1 MRSGS
6 IPEQVD
12 PTDEIGD
19 VFGGAPVKKTIH
31 VLVVVPKDAGV
42 GARVGVALIKPS
54 APPTTMHR
62 HPERLK
68 RRAAINTMIRQK
80 NQDANTKTTSK
91 DAENTKKKRKTHDVD
106 RSMGYSNL
114 CWDDIKPIYNFET
127 YTPQLSDV
135 PDADIDL
142 LLVRIVDLRA
152 MNGEVTDGK
161 EAKRLFFIAPILET
175 VSRLLGDAQILVEED
190 VNGNNVLVKGRFEF
204 VLKRG
209 KKKVFIVQA
218 KKGYM
223 TQGVDQNVPGLEALA
238 DVEELAVTYG
248 IVTNYREWR
257 FLVSEDVR
265 VRKYV
270 CTLTVS
276 DTLPSFAGL
285 KEILGTIHFMLSNN

>member
-190 VNGNNVLVKGRFEF
+190 VNGNNF